1 MYRPLRA
8 DVRGVIALSN
18 KEFEK
23 IEEINLRQEKNL
35 LVFSQIAAYLNNAP
49 CTVTREIIE
58 GITGG
63 NKSYED
69 YAYASFMSDF
79 LCDDESL
86 ANELFKDYY
95 IKSVKRLDADKYV
108 ENPYYKNIKIPN
120 KQIGKWTL
128 GYQSYEPYEAF
139 IRDDIIVDGHKEIP
153 CVGYFDSRFEFPTV
167 FENGVEW
174 MAIKPNE
181 IETMKKPI
189 EDAYGNVLVYGLGLG
204 YYPYMIS
211 LKSNV
216 NQITVVERDESVIFL
231 FNEYVLPQF
240 EKKEKIKIVKS
251 DAFEYAEKEMGK
263 HSYDFVFT
271 DLWHDVSD
279 GVELYVKMK
288 KHESKLHGAE
298 FAYWIEPSLLSAV
311 RVRIFEALYE
321 GIKAKKIEKTPEEIN
336 KILDYSYLK
345 QFVKKL

>member
-1 MYRPLRA
+1 M
-8 DVRGVIALSN
+8 DIEAL
-18 KEFEK
+18 KK
-23 IEEINLRQEKNL
+23 IRNENFAFFKA
-35 LVFSQIAAYLNNAP
+35 VASYLNNFP
-49 CTVTREIIE
+49 TLITKEIMDEIC
-58 GITGG
+58 GG
-63 NKSYED
+63 VAENEQI
-69 YAYASFMSDF
+69 SFATF
-79 LCDDESL
+79 LSVALTNDDEEGL
-86 ANELFKDYY
+86 MFEREYLK
-95 IKSVKRLDADKYV
+95 KSVKRLDPKKYQSD
-108 ENPYYKNIKIPN
+108 PYFKNIKIPN

-139 IRDDIIVDGHKEIP
+139 IRDDIIVDGYKEIP

-216 NQITVVERDESVIFL
+216 NQITVVERDESVISL